1 MKNKMRKRVMAG
13 SMAAVLTAVGV
24 GAYGFEQDS
33 MSEVEAKDEDTETL
47 KEAAESA
54 LGDTTTGSDGELY
67 KDESV
72 YVNADASGKVTNTTV
87 TEWLKNP
94 EKGTVSDETTLKD
107 VKNVKGNEKYKEG
120 SGDTIDWKSKGKDIY
135 YQGTTDAEL
144 PVDMDITYKLNGKE
158 ISPEDLA
165 GKNGKLEMTINYEN
179 KSKQEV
185 EVDGEKTE
193 MYTPFTVATAMMLS
207 TDEYTN
213 VTIDNGKIVSD
224 GDKNI
229 VVGIAFPGLS
239 EDLGLEDSDL
249 DIDIPDSV
257 TITADV
263 TDVSVGATYTLA
275 SANLLDSIGLDD
287 VDSFDD
293 LDDSIDKL
301 KDATNQLVDGSK
313 ELADGSKTLA
323 DGTKTLSSGAKSL
336 ADGNKQLADGT
347 STLNSKSG
355 DLISGVNTLADGV
368 TAYTGGVA
376 SLADGASALY
386 TGSTGILSGIQ
397 SAEQGA
403 ANLLAAYAG
412 DGTAT
417 NPGADNLLAKTQDTI
432 EKASGAVSTAAT
444 NSTDAKNNATA
455 AATSAGTAAGQIA
468 AAVNSVNNA
477 KVSSATVSGKDA
489 ALAAVNNAIG
499 LSETDKQAIVDAIN
513 NISASS
519 DNTTAIT
526 EAQAAL
532 NEAANNAT
540 AAVTSAKAAAT
551 NAGTAEG
558 YLGDKG
564 ATAALNG
571 ASQYATG
578 LGQTMAAMKE
588 GTKTLQY
595 SLGNNGT
602 KEKPMLGKA
611 ALLLQAGAKELTE
624 GSAYLNQQ
632 SSVLNTGMSTL
643 KNGGAQLASGVSQLA
658 SGAYTA
664 ANGANTLANGTDTLV
679 SGADTLA
686 SGADTLASGMSE
698 YKTDAID
705 KLTDIFDGDI
715 GKVTSR
721 IDTMKDLSANYKSFA
736 GIKDGM
742 NGSTKFIIE
751 TEGVDK

>member
-33 MSEVEAKDEDTETL
+33 MSEVKAKDEDTETL
-47 KEAAESA
+47 KEAAENV

-120 SGDTIDWKSKGKDIY
+120 SGDTINWKSKGKDIY

-229 VVGIAFPGLS
+229 VVGITFPGLS

-263 TDVSVGATYTLA
+263 TDVSVGATYTMA

-313 ELADGSKTLA
+313 ELSDGSKTLA

-347 STLNSKSG
+347 NTLNNKSG
-355 DLISGVNTLADGV
+355 ELISGVNTLADGV

-376 SLADGASALY
+376 SLADGANTINSNMALVQNGVSAAVEG
-386 TGSTGILSGIQ
+386 TGKLAAGVQSVQSGLGTVASGI
-397 SAEQGA
+397 
-403 ANLLAAYAG
+403 
-412 DGTAT
+412 
-417 NPGADNLLAKTQDTI
+417 DT
-432 EKASGAVSTAAT
+432 AVSGLNTSSEDIKGLAG
-444 NSTDAKNNATA
+444 ATA
-455 AATSAGTAAGQIA
+455 LTDEEKQAIIDTVSAGLSTAQLSQDQKTAVDSAIS
-468 AAVNSVNNA
+468 AAVDA
-477 KVSSATVSGKDA
+477 ALSGKDA
-489 ALAAVNNAIG
+489 KVTYAAGLYSDGMSGAASQLSAASAALTYVDPSNPTSTVAGGVAAVQSG
-499 LSETDKQAIVDAIN
+499 
-513 NISASS
+513 
-519 DNTTAIT
+519 
-526 EAQAAL
+526 L
-532 NEAANNAT
+532 NELQT
-540 AAVTSAKAAAT
+540 KLGT
-551 NAGTAEG
+551 GTAEEPG
-558 YLGDKG
+558 LTTGV
-564 ATAALNG
+564 AALADG
-571 ASQYATG
+571 ASKLADG
-578 LGQTMAAMKE
+578 AN
-588 GTKTLQY
+588 TL
-595 SLGNNGT
+595 N
-602 KEKPMLGKA
+602 K
-611 ALLLQAGAKELTE
+611 
-624 GSAYLNQQ
+624 Q
-632 SSVLNTGMSTL
+632 SSVLNAGVLSL
-643 KNGGAQLASGVSQLA
+643 KNGGAQLVSGVSQLA
-658 SGAYTA
+658 SGANSA
-664 ANGANTLANGTDTLV
+664 SEGANTLANGTDTLV
-679 SGADTLA
+679 SGADQLS
-686 SGADTLASGMSE
+686 SGADTLADGMSE

-721 IDTMKDLSANYKSFA
+721 IDAMKDLSTNYKSFA